1 MQPLFL
7 HDRSL
12 AFLLQGNSSS
22 GFQDIV
28 VLHVNSN
35 ICVQRHRVLLDVKF
49 ALLTTRDLFI
59 LFGDIVFPLREPI
72 VVKCLFCY
80 SR

>member
-7 HDRSL
+7 HDRPL

-49 ALLTTRDLFI
+49 A
-59 LFGDIVFPLREPI
+59 FGQNA
-72 VVKCLFCY
+72 
-80 SR
+80 